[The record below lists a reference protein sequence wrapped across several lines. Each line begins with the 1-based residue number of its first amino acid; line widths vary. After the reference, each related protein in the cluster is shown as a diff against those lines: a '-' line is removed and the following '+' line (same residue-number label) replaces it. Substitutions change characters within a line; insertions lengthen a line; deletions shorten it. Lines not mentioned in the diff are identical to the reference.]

1 MNGEV
6 GVSSCLGLIFARCFD
21 AGVDD
26 TAKLITLKS
35 TNLFSISSPFAIV
48 VFS

>member
-26 TAKLITLKS
+26 TAKQLLHNSLLIIHYS
-35 TNLFSISSPFAIV
+35 FASEVWQKI
-48 VFS
+48 